1 MNRIL
6 VKYMNKNNSKIK
18 WFSLI
23 RILGLVLVLFYH
35 FFKNV
40 LPGGFI
46 GVDIFFVFSGYL
58 ITSLVI
64 KEIGEEDNFSL
75 LDFYRRRFLRIFPP
89 LLIMVLFTLPLSMLL
104 PSDYRANIGNQAMA
118 ALGFVTNLFEI
129 RSGSSY
135 ESQFFPHFYVHTW
148 TLSLEFLFY
157 LLGGLF
163 FFLLYK
169 IINKRRKNNLSGENQ
184 FKLIVMIASLVGA
197 LISIVIL
204 ELKFNPAN
212 PSLTYYSASSHFY
225 PFFIGSLTA
234 TLYGIKLTKA
244 QQRTF
249 EKKDKL
255 IPIITMV
262 VSSIILVI
270 MARLFAFDNPLTF
283 RIGLIAT
290 SLVTAVLIVNARI
303 LSTITTAKEPRILGF
318 LADISYSMYLW
329 HWPLWIVISYFIKN
343 ALVAGLLSL
352 ILTTAISAVVYYGI
366 EPWFH
371 GKNLSRLKQY
381 WQDKRI
387 RYGVIGV
394 LAILLIGDITI
405 GATAKPISDLESS
418 VYNGEL
424 VQTSNKIKE
433 LGTAGIQMNTIFN
446 SIYVSSDFNNPLSGL
461 ISDEEVVEKNVKYA
475 NYTIV
480 SSDIK
485 GGVTLIGDSV
495 MLGAAQELSDTIPGA
510 VVDAKVS
517 RNYQAGYEL
526 YENLLKTGKL
536 GKYVVIGL
544 GTNPMGGAEADYIN
558 KIIQD
563 LPVGS
568 RLVFVVPY
576 NSKNP
581 TDVLMNTQ
589 EFIRDAA
596 KKYDFVTAYEWPSDA
611 QNYVSELEDGVHLI
625 YGKNLKRVYTSG
637 LIKTLN
643 SAAAKPAKKE

>member
-1 MNRIL
+1 
-6 VKYMNKNNSKIK
+6 MNKNNSKIK

-23 RILGLVLVLFYH
+23 RILGLILVLFYH

-58 ITSLVI
+58 ITSLVV
-64 KEIGEEDNFSL
+64 KEIGEKGSFSL

-157 LLGGLF
+157 LLGGF
-163 FFLLYK
+163 FFFILYK
-169 IINKRRKNNLSGENQ
+169 IIKKRSKNKLSDENQ
-184 FKLIVMIASLVGA
+184 FKLIIMLVSLIGA
-197 LISIVIL
+197 IISIVIL
-204 ELKFNPAN
+204 ELKFNLAN
-212 PSLTYYSASSHFY
+212 PSVTYYSASSHFY

-234 TLYGIKLTKA
+234 TLCGIKLTRS
-244 QQRTF
+244 QQRIF
-249 EKKDKL
+249 AKKNKS
-255 IPIITMV
+255 IPIIFMFVLSV
-262 VSSIILVI
+262 VLVI
-270 MARLFAFDNPLTF
+270 MARLLTFDNPLTF

-290 SLVTAVLIVNARI
+290 SLVTALLIVNARI
-303 LSTITTAKEPRILGF
+303 LSAVTTAKEPKVLGF

-343 ALVAGLLSL
+343 ELAAGLLSL
-352 ILTTAISAVVYYGI
+352 VLTTVISAIVYYGI

-371 GKNLSRLKQY
+371 GKNLEHLNKY

-405 GATAKPISDLESS
+405 GTTAKPISDLETS

-433 LGTAGIQMNTIFN
+433 LGTAGIQMDTIFN
-446 SIYVSSDFNNPLSGL
+446 SIYASSDFNSPLTGL
-461 ISDEEVVEKNVKYA
+461 VSDEEIVEKNIKYA
-475 NYTIV
+475 DYTIA
-480 SSDIK
+480 SSDIR

-517 RNYQAGYEL
+517 RNYQAGYEVF
-526 YENLLKTGKL
+526 ENLLNTGKL

-544 GTNPMGGAEADYIN
+544 GTNPMGGAEGDYIN
-558 KIIQD
+558 SIIQD
-563 LPVGS
+563 LPNGS
-568 RLVFVVPY
+568 RLVFIVPY
-576 NSKNP
+576 NAKNP
-581 TDVLMNTQ
+581 TDTLMNTQ

-596 KKYDFVTAYEWPSDA
+596 KKYDFVTAYEWPTDA

-637 LIKTLN
+637 LIKALN
-643 SAAAKPAKKE
+643 SAASKPAKK